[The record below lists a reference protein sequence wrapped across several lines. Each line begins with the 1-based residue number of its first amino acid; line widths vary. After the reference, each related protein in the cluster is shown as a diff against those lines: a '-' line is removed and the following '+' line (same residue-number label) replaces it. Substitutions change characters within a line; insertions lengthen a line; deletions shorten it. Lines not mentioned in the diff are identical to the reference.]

1 MAKEPTTPRTQHGD
15 SEESTAQLGD
25 SNPPTQSTQ
34 HQQGTGKKTTLRFT
48 DWASI

>member
-15 SEESTAQLGD
+15 NEIPATQPGD
-25 SNPPTQSTQ
+25 NHSPTQ
-34 HQQGTGKKTTLRFT
+34 HQQGDGKKPTQKPIFN